1 MNINNARRIHC
12 TIAKLAELS
21 AFYHARFGNHH
32 RITADSPTEAV
43 ELYQAFMNEQ
53 GQLASLL
60 DNKALAAPYTRW
72 EKWWEHRA
80 VMSIAL
86 VNELSEATLRL
97 LEHIAYLEAMGKNPD
112 NETSVCSLQET
123 IAGMLHPQAR
133 EAGQSSIGGYQ
144 EAV

>member
-12 TIAKLAELS
+12 AIAKLAEIA
-21 AFYHARFGNHH
+21 AFYQARFGNHQ
-32 RITADSPTEAV
+32 RITADTPAEAV
-43 ELYQAFMNEQ
+43 ELYKAFMSEQ
-53 GQLASLL
+53 SNLASLL
-60 DNKALAAPYTRW
+60 DNKALSAPYTRW

-86 VNELSEATLRL
+86 VNEMSEATLRL

-112 NETSVCSLQET
+112 NEASVCSLQET
-123 IAGMLHPQAR
+123 IAGMLHPQAL
-133 EAGQSSIGGYQ
+133 EAGQSSVGGYQ